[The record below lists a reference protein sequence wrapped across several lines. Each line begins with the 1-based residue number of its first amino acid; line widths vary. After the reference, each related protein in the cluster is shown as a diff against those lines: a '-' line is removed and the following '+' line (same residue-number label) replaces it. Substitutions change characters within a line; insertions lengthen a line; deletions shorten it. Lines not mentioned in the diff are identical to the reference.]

1 MNLTA
6 FALVAT
12 GGALGAIARYA
23 LTLALPRELG
33 ELPLATLLSNLIGC
47 LVIGAALQWLA
58 ESDWLSGTR
67 VINEH
72 YRLLIAIGFCGSF
85 TTLSSM
91 VFEMGAMMER
101 SLILNAFSYLAV
113 TLVGG
118 FVCFYAGAALVRTLS
133 GLTLR

>member
-6 FALVAT
+6 LALVGT

-33 ELPLATLLSNLIGC
+33 QLPMATLLSNLIGC

-67 VINEH
+67 VIHEH

-91 VFEMGAMMER
+91 VFELSAMMER
-101 SLILNAFSYLAV
+101 NLVLNAFSYLAA
-113 TLVGG
+113 TLVVG
-118 FVCFYAGAALVRTLS
+118 FVGFYVGAALVRTLS
-133 GLTLR
+133 SLTLR

>member
-6 FALVAT
+6 LALVGT

-33 ELPLATLLSNLIGC
+33 QLPMATLLSNLIGC

-67 VINEH
+67 VMHEH

-91 VFEMGAMMER
+91 VFELSAMMER
-101 SLILNAFSYLAV
+101 NLVLNAFSYLAA

-118 FVCFYAGAALVRTLS
+118 FVCFYVGAALVRTLS
-133 GLTLR
+133 GLTFR